1 MECELIDLYE
11 AMIDLCFRWDDICPT
26 RKEFLE
32 ILRNQPI
39 FVVDFED
46 MISKTELLSEL
57 FYHQDEENYDFFKA
71 IVDFKNKEE

>member
-1 MECELIDLYE
+1 MKRELIDLYE

-32 ILRNQPI
+32 TLRNQPI

-57 FYHQDEENYDFFKA
+57 YCHQGEEGYDMVRA
-71 IVDFKNKEE
+71 IADFKNKEE